1 MDALALLTGLLSIYS
16 PSDREAEAA
25 GFLIAQMQT
34 AGFSVSV
41 DSVGNAVGVMGDGPA
56 EVVLLG
62 HLDTV
67 PGFIPVRSEG
77 ERLYGR
83 GAVDAKGPLAAF
95 VAAVA
100 QVGPR
105 RGCRFVVI
113 GAVAEEGDSKGAWF
127 VKERYRPAWLI
138 IGEPSGWDR
147 VTVGY
152 KGSAWL
158 DYRVRRTA
166 GHTAA
171 QGESACEAAVGFWNR
186 VVALAAETNAVR
198 GAQRVFDQL
207 TPTLR
212 GMQSASDGFSDT
224 AVVRLGVR
232 LPPGFSVEQLTA
244 QLKSRANDGEL
255 EIFAGAVPAYR
266 TDKNTPL
273 VRAFLAGI
281 RAAGSTP
288 SFTVKSGTSDMNI
301 VAPAWGCP
309 ALAYGPGDSAL
320 DHTPDEHIL
329 VSDYLR
335 GITVLVHVLTNPALI
350 SSGRKMSPRPLA
362 E

>member
-16 PSDREAEAA
+16 PSDHESEAA
-25 GFLIAQMQT
+25 GFLVTEMQK
-34 AGFSVSV
+34 AGFAASL
-41 DSVGNAVGVMGDGPA
+41 DGVGNAVGLMGDGPA

-62 HLDTV
+62 HVDSV
-67 PGFIPVRSEG
+67 PGFIPVRREG

-105 RGCRFVVI
+105 RGCRFAVI

-127 VKERYRPAWLI
+127 IKDRYCPACLI

-147 VTVGY
+147 VTLGY

-158 DYRVRRTA
+158 DYRVRRTV

-171 QGESACEAAVGFWNR
+171 QQESACEAAVDYWNR
-186 VVALAAETNAVR
+186 VVAHAAEFNAAR
-198 GAQRVFDQL
+198 GAHRVFDQL

-212 GMQSASDGFSDT
+212 GMQSASDGFGDT
-224 AVVRLGVR
+224 ALLRLGVR
-232 LPPGFSVEQLTA
+232 LPPGLSVEELAALLNSQ
-244 QLKSRANDGEL
+244 ANGGEI
-255 EIFAGAVPAYR
+255 EILAGAVPAYR
-266 TDKNTPL
+266 AEKNTPL

-281 RAAGSTP
+281 RSVGGTP

-320 DHTPDEHIL
+320 DHTPDENIL
-329 VSDYLR
+329 VGEYLR
-335 GITVLVHVLTNPALI
+335 GIEV
-350 SSGRKMSPRPLA
+350 LA
-362 E
+362 EVLNNSSLIPSG